1 MTNLKGEL
9 SKKDTEIF
17 RLQSQLETLQ
27 KQASD
32 RHQHIKVLKETVA
45 AKEQHSASLQVSVV
59 GSMKEG
65 VRCLVG
71 TSAGVNS
78 LAIFSRM

>member
-1 MTNLKGEL
+1 MTSLKGEI

-45 AKEQHSASLQVSVV
+45 AKEQHSASLQVSYEP
-59 GSMKEG
+59 K
-65 VRCLVG
+65 
-71 TSAGVNS
+71 TWATD
-78 LAIFSRM
+78 

>member
-1 MTNLKGEL
+1 MTSLLIYSKNVPSPFPSPQLDMTSLKGEL

-45 AKEQHSASLQVSVV
+45 AKEQHSASLQV
-59 GSMKEG
+59 
-65 VRCLVG
+65 
-71 TSAGVNS
+71 
-78 LAIFSRM
+78 